1 MVEAVGQYDFVG
13 RTERE
18 LSFKK
23 GDVLCV
29 FKQVSADWW
38 EGAYKGKEGLIPD
51 KYIILKNR

>member
-1 MVEAVGQYDFVG
+1 MNEAEAQYDFQG

-23 GDVLCV
+23 GDIIVV
-29 FKQVSADWW
+29 FNQVSVDWW

-51 KYIILKNR
+51 KYISVRRR